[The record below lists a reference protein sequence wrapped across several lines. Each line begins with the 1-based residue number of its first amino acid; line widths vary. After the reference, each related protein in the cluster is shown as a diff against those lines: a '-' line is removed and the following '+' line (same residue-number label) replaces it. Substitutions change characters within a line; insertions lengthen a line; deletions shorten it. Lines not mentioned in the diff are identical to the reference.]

1 MQKNV
6 KSSSVAGVLGVF
18 LGAFGGHDWYLG
30 NTKKAITH
38 VSLCVGGLIFLILG
52 VILTNLS
59 RDIPV
64 FNVLFVC
71 VIIAAYVI
79 LVGNGV
85 WGFIEGVIIL
95 AQGDAGLAAKGYQV
109 AGAGDV
115 SGAEKAV
122 EGVKN
127 FFSPK
132 AAATEESADKKVLDE
147 AGGAVSGG
155 VAVTGTEAVANGNVG
170 NIAATSAGAAGGET
184 MNAESNSAAGGD
196 NAAGGEVLVAKP
208 EATELKT
215 ENRVNDVPQPTI
227 STPGVEVNPSAT
239 GADSVAVSTE
249 TMKPAGA
256 GASAGAA
263 KPAETGAVGA
273 AETVKPA
280 VVGMAGTGMPGATGQ
295 AAGAADV
302 AKPAAEMD
310 AMKPVDNPDA
320 GATTPTQTA

>member
-38 VSLCVGGLIFLILG
+38 VSLCVGGLILLILG

-132 AAATEESADKKVLDE
+132 VAATEESADKKVLDE
-147 AGGAVSGG
+147 AGAAKAAGGAVSGG
-155 VAVTGTEAVANGNVG
+155 VAATGAGALAGGNAGNVV
-170 NIAATSAGAAGGET
+170 ATSAGAAGGET
-184 MNAESNSAAGGD
+184 VKTESNSV
-196 NAAGGEVLVAKP
+196 AGGEALVAKP

-227 STPGVEVNPSAT
+227 STPGVEVKPSAT

-256 GASAGAA
+256 GASAGLQNRRRL
-263 KPAETGAVGA
+263 G
-273 AETVKPA
+273 
-280 VVGMAGTGMPGATGQ
+280 
-295 AAGAADV
+295 
-302 AKPAAEMD
+302 
-310 AMKPVDNPDA
+310 
-320 GATTPTQTA
+320 